1 MAQLDRLWRALKLIG
16 SARDLALE
24 KRRYQWEVE
33 PPNTFFLNAEH
44 ADIHLKPHDEA
55 RILTSIELRGS
66 FAWQVATDQDE
77 AGVYIIARRK
87 AIVGS
92 IGRGRFDV
100 LLPRGIHMSLRLENC
115 RLHMDDLNGDI
126 EFPPDVYESP

>member
-1 MAQLDRLWRALKLIG
+1 MAQLAGLRRALKLLG
-16 SARDLALE
+16 AARDLAVE
-24 KRRYQWEVE
+24 KRRYQWDVE
-33 PPNTFFLNAEH
+33 APNTFFLNAEH

-55 RILTSIELRGS
+55 RAVATIELRGA

-77 AGVYIIARRK
+77 AGVYIIVRRK

-100 LLPRGIHMSLRLENC
+100 LLPRGIHISLKLENC
-115 RLHMDDLNGDI
+115 RLCMDDLNGDI
-126 EFPPDVYESP
+126 ELPPDLYESP